1 MKHSLFLRR
10 PILASVISIIIT
22 LCGLVAIFNLS
33 VSQFPN
39 ITPPTITINASYPGA
54 NAETAARVVAAQIEA
69 QMNGVS
75 NLMYMSTSTSSV
87 GTIAIQL
94 TFEVGTNLNYSIN
107 EVLNRLQAAM
117 PLLPTVVQKMGVTTR
132 KSSPDMLL
140 NISFYSDPYLDPKFV
155 TNYLQRTVENDL
167 LLLPSVGTVSVFGTG
182 SYAIRVWLDPNKMRY
197 YGLTVTDVQNIIKDQ
212 NQEYIIGRTNSVPDA
227 GTGIALNILGQQMYS
242 KPEQFAN
249 IILRNNNNQV
259 VKIKDIAR
267 VELGASN
274 YNTIAEVNFRDDKN
288 KFQSYPCSIMQ
299 IFLIPGANQLE
310 AKGQILDRLAKD
322 SKSFPNGLKYKVTID
337 NSRFVAASVHNVI
350 ITLEVSF
357 ALVAIIIFIF
367 LRNFRASLIAICTIP
382 VSIIGTFACLY
393 VAGFSLNTLSLFALI
408 LAIGIVVDDAIV
420 IVENIERTRHEY
432 PEYDLKQVIQKT
444 MQEVFSAIIAIVLV
458 LSVVFIPVMA
468 LSGLAGIM
476 YRQFAVTIACA
487 VVLSGICALT
497 FTPAVSFLILK
508 NTKQKTE
515 KINWFDRMF
524 SRLTHWYLARAAY
537 LIDHKKTALSIW
549 FVTIFAMVGVFM
561 VVPKGFIPTEDQ
573 GLLFA
578 SINLPSSTSLQET
591 QKTAEN
597 MISTL
602 TKNPNISSVTTIIGY
617 DFLDSGNQKTYAA
630 SFFIALIDWD
640 KRTGKH
646 SDANSIIETLNKMG
660 AETPNMVVRA
670 FNQPAI
676 RGLSTTAGVEFY
688 VEDRVVGDPHKLQE
702 LCDELI
708 GRLRKHKEVL
718 NAFQTLDTN
727 VLQISVLPDIA
738 MATFYGVNLQQLYNS
753 IETVYGNNNV
763 NYAYIMQD
771 LVWVILEG
779 DYIFRKSIDQLRNIY
794 VLGANLNNLANPTP
808 ANIINAIS
816 SGPVLVP
823 VSSVVKVSNSRDAQV
838 IQRFN
843 NYIASKVVAVPAPGH
858 SAGEVMNI
866 IETEMVQL
874 PKGYDYD
881 WFGTSYQQKKSQ
893 KTSSIAFIFSLIM
906 IYLVLSALYELWRLP
921 LVVVMGVPFALFG
934 AGAILLLSGKPND
947 LYFQI
952 SLIALL
958 GLSAKNII
966 LLVEFALQ
974 SYKAG
979 HSAKNSVLHALKLRF
994 RPIVMTSVT
1003 FIMGTVPLVFAS
1015 GAGANAQHSLGL
1027 GIIGGILGS
1036 IFLATMLIPAYF
1048 VMIMNK
1054 KIIKREN
1061 NA

>member
-1 MKHSLFLRR
+1 MKENKVSKHFSIFIRR

-22 LCGLVAIFNLS
+22 LCGLVAIFNLP

-39 ITPPTITINASYPGA
+39 ITPPTISINASYPGA
-54 NAETAARVVAAQIEA
+54 SAETAAKVVASQIEA

-75 NLMYMSTSTSSV
+75 NLLYMNTSASSTGSV
-87 GTIAIQL
+87 SIQL

-117 PLLPTVVQKMGVTTR
+117 PLLPNVVQKMGVTTR

-167 LLLPSVGTVSVFGTG
+167 LLLPTVGTVNVFGTG

-197 YGLTVTDVQNIIKDQ
+197 YKLAVTDVQNAIKDQ
-212 NQEYIIGRTNSVPDA
+212 NQEFIVGRTNSVPDS
-227 GTGIALNILGQQMYS
+227 TNRIALNILGQQMYS
-242 KPEQFAN
+242 DPKQFAN
-249 IILRNNNNQV
+249 IIIRNINNQV
-259 VKIKDIAR
+259 VKVKDIAK
-267 VELGASN
+267 VELGSTN
-274 YNTIAEVNFRDDKN
+274 YNTIALVDFRDEKG
-288 KFQSYPCSIMQ
+288 KFKSYPCSIMQ
-299 IFLIPGANQLE
+299 IFLIPGANQLD
-310 AKGQILDRLAKD
+310 AKAQILNRLAKD
-322 SKSFPNGLKYKVTID
+322 AKSFPNGLKYKVTID

-350 ITLEVSF
+350 ITLEFAFVLV
-357 ALVAIIIFIF
+357 ALVIFIF

-382 VSIIGTFACLY
+382 VSVIGTFACLY
-393 VAGFSLNTLSLFALI
+393 VAGFSLNTLSLFALV

-420 IVENIERTRHEY
+420 IVENIERIRTEH
-432 PEYDLKQVIQKT
+432 PEYDLKQVVETT
-444 MQEVFSAIIAIVLV
+444 MHEVFGAIVAIVLV
-458 LSVVFIPVMA
+458 LSVVFIPVMG
-468 LSGLAGIM
+468 LGGLAGIM

-497 FTPAVSFLILK
+497 FTPALSYLMLRHVK
-508 NTKQKTE
+508 HKPT
-515 KINWFDRMF
+515 KINWFDRKF
-524 SRLTHWYLARAAY
+524 NWLTHWYLKRAAY
-537 LIDHKKTALSIW
+537 LLDHKKIAMGIW
-549 FVTIFAMVGVFM
+549 VLIIFAMIGVFRL
-561 VVPKGFIPTEDQ
+561 VPLGFVPGEDQ

-591 QKTAEN
+591 AKVAEK
-597 MISTL
+597 MISDL
-602 TKNPNISSVTTIIGY
+602 TKNANISSVTTVIGY

-630 SFFIALIDWD
+630 SYFIALTDWD
-640 KRTGKH
+640 KRRGKD
-646 SDANSIIETLNKMG
+646 SSADSIIAKLNKIG
-660 AETPNMVVRA
+660 ALSSSITVRA

-676 RGLSTTAGVEFY
+676 RGLSTTGGVEFY
-688 VEDRVVGDPHKLQE
+688 VEDRVVGNPHKLQL
-702 LCDELI
+702 LCEDLI
-708 GRLRKHKEVL
+708 SRLLKHKEIV

-727 VLQISVLPDIA
+727 VLQMSVLPDIDRA
-738 MATFYGVNLQQLYNS
+738 KYYGVNLQQLYNS
-753 IETVYGNNNV
+753 VESIYGNNNV

-779 DYIFRKSIDQLRNIY
+779 DYQFRKSIDQLRNVY
-794 VLGANLNNLANPTP
+794 LQST
-808 ANIINAIS
+808 IS
-816 SGPVLVP
+816 KDLIP
-823 VSSVVKVSNSRDAQV
+823 VSSVVKTNNSRDAQV

-866 IETEMVQL
+866 IDEEMVQL
-874 PKGYDYD
+874 PKGYYYD

-893 KTSSIAFIFSLIM
+893 KTSGLAFVFSLIM
-906 IYLVLSALYELWRLP
+906 IYLVLAALYELWRLP
-921 LVVVMGVPFALFG
+921 LVVIMGVPFALFG
-934 AGAILLLSGKPND
+934 AGVILLVSGKPND

-974 SYKAG
+974 SYRAG
-979 HSAKNSVLHALKLRF
+979 HSARNSVLHALRLRF

-1003 FIMGTVPLVFAS
+1003 FIMGTIPLVLAS

-1048 VMIMNK
+1048 VIIMKKSRYK
-1054 KIIKREN
+1054 KILK
-1061 NA
+1061 

>member
-1 MKHSLFLRR
+1 MQHSLFIRR
-10 PILASVISIIIT
+10 PILASIISIIIT
-22 LCGLVAIFNLS
+22 LCGLVAIFNLP

-39 ITPPTITINASYPGA
+39 ITPPSISISASYPGA
-54 NAETAARVVAAQIEA
+54 NAETGAKVVASQIEA

-87 GTIAIQL
+87 GTISIQL
-94 TFEVGTNLNYSIN
+94 TYEVGTNLNYAIN

-117 PLLPTVVQKMGVTTR
+117 PLLPSVVQRMGVTTR

-167 LLLPSVGTVSVFGTG
+167 LLLPTVGMVNVFGTG
-182 SYAIRVWLDPNKMRY
+182 SYAIRIWLDPNKMRY
-197 YGLTVTDVQNIIKDQ
+197 YGLAVSDVQTAIQDQ
-212 NQEYIIGRTNSVPDA
+212 NQEYIIGRTNSVPNANDS
-227 GTGIALNILGQQMYS
+227 IALNILGQQMYDN
-242 KPEQFAN
+242 PQQFAN
-249 IILRNNNNQV
+249 IIIRNNNNQV
-259 VKIKDIAR
+259 VRVKDIAR

-274 YNTIAEVNFRDDKN
+274 YNTIAEVDFRNEKN
-288 KFQSYPCSIMQ
+288 QFKSYPCSIMQ

-310 AKGQILDRLAKD
+310 AKKQILDRLSQDA
-322 SKSFPNGLKYKVTID
+322 KSFPNGLKYKVTID

-350 ITLEVSF
+350 DTLEVSF
-357 ALVAIIIFIF
+357 VLVALVIFIF

-420 IVENIERTRHEY
+420 IVENIERTRHEH
-432 PEYDLKQVIQKT
+432 PEYNLKQVIQIT
-444 MQEVFSAIIAIVLV
+444 MKEVFGAIIAIVLV
-458 LSVVFIPVMA
+458 LSVVFIPVMG
-468 LSGLAGIM
+468 LGGLAGIM

-497 FTPAVSFLILK
+497 FTPAVSYLILRNIK
-508 NTKQKTE
+508 SKSH

-524 SRLTHWYLARAAY
+524 NWLTHWYLKRAAY
-537 LIDHKKTALSIW
+537 LLDHQKISLLIW
-549 FVTIFAMVGVFM
+549 VLVICAMIGVFM
-561 VVPKGFIPTEDQ
+561 FVPKGFVPIEDQ

-591 QKTAEN
+591 QKTAQS
-597 MISTL
+597 MIKNL

-630 SFFIALIDWD
+630 SFFIALTDWD
-640 KRTGKH
+640 KRVGKN
-646 SDANSIIETLNKMG
+646 SDANSIITTLNKMG
-660 AETPNMVVRA
+660 IKSPNMTVRA
-670 FNQPAI
+670 FNQPPI

-688 VEDRVVGDPHKLQE
+688 VEDRVVGDPHKLQQI
-702 LCDELI
+702 CDELI
-708 GRLRKHKEVL
+708 KNLTKHKEIV

-727 VLQISVLPDIA
+727 VLQISVLPDIERA
-738 MATFYGVNLQQLYNS
+738 RFYGVNLQQLYNS

-779 DYIFRKSIDQLRNIY
+779 DYMFRRSIDQLRNIY
-794 VLGANLNNLANPTP
+794 LPST
-808 ANIINAIS
+808 NAGSILPSGVQNTLSS
-816 SGPVLVP
+816 SGNLVP
-823 VSSVVKVSNSRDAQV
+823 VSSVVKVTNSRDAQV

-866 IETEMVQL
+866 IEAEMAQL

-893 KTSSIAFIFSLIM
+893 KTSSLAFIFSLIM
-906 IYLVLSALYELWRLP
+906 IYLVLAALYELWRLP
-921 LVVVMGVPFALFG
+921 LVVIMGVPFALFG
-934 AGAILLLSGKPND
+934 AGMILLLSGRQND

-974 SYKAG
+974 SYRAG

-1036 IFLATMLIPAYF
+1036 IFLATMLVPAYF
-1048 VMIMNK
+1048 AMIMKN
-1054 KIIKREN
+1054 KIIKRDM
-1061 NA
+1061 

>member
-1 MKHSLFLRR
+1 MQHTLFIRR

-22 LCGLVAIFNLS
+22 LCGLVAIFNLP

-39 ITPPTITINASYPGA
+39 ITPPTISISASYPGA
-54 NAETAARVVAAQIEA
+54 NAETAAKVVAAQIEA

-75 NLMYMSTSTSSV
+75 NLIYMNTSASSTGSV
-87 GTIAIQL
+87 SIQL

-117 PLLPTVVQKMGVTTR
+117 PLLPNVVQKMGVTTR

-167 LLLPSVGTVSVFGTG
+167 LLLPTVGMVNVFGTG

-197 YGLTVTDVQNIIKDQ
+197 YGLAVTDVQNAIKDQ
-212 NQEYIIGRTNSVPDA
+212 NQEFIVGRTNSVPDA
-227 GTGIALNILGQQMYS
+227 KDGIALNILGQQMYTDP
-242 KPEQFAN
+242 KQFAN
-249 IILRNNNNQV
+249 IILRNVKNQIV
-259 VKIKDIAR
+259 RVKDIAK

-274 YNTIAEVNFRDDKN
+274 YNTIALVDFRDEKG
-288 KFQSYPCSIMQ
+288 KFKSYPCSIMQ

-310 AKGQILDRLAKD
+310 AKKQILARLEKD
-322 SKSFPNGLKYKVTID
+322 AKSFPNGLKYRVTID

-350 ITLEVSF
+350 ITLEFSF
-357 ALVAIIIFIF
+357 ALVALVIFIF

-382 VSIIGTFACLY
+382 VSVIGTFACLY
-393 VAGFSLNTLSLFALI
+393 VAGFSLNTLSLFALV

-420 IVENIERTRHEY
+420 IVENIERTRHNH
-432 PEYDLKQVIQKT
+432 PEYNMKQVIQAT
-444 MQEVFSAIIAIVLV
+444 MHEVFGAIIAIVLV
-458 LSVVFIPVMA
+458 LSVVFIPVMG
-468 LSGLAGIM
+468 LGGLAGIM

-497 FTPAVSFLILK
+497 FTPAISYLMLRHTPHTVAK
-508 NTKQKTE
+508 V
-515 KINWFDRMF
+515 NWFDRNF
-524 SRLTHWYLARAAY
+524 NRLTHWYLRRAAY
-537 LIDHKKTALSIW
+537 LLDHKKIALVIW
-549 FVTIFAMVGVFM
+549 VLTICAMIGVFKL
-561 VVPKGFIPTEDQ
+561 VPLGFVPGEDQ
-573 GLLFA
+573 GLLFTT
-578 SINLPSSTSLQET
+578 INLPSSSSLQET
-591 QKTAEN
+591 AKIAEK
-597 MISTL
+597 MVSEL
-602 TKNPNISSVTTIIGY
+602 TKNPNIASVTTVIGY

-630 SFFIALIDWD
+630 SYFIALTDWD
-640 KRTGKH
+640 KRRGKNN
-646 SDANSIIETLNKMG
+646 DANSIIAVLNKIG
-660 AETPNMVVRA
+660 EASSNITVRA

-676 RGLSTTAGVEFY
+676 RGLSTTGGVEFY
-688 VEDRVVGDPHKLQE
+688 VEDRVVGDPHKLQK
-702 LCDELI
+702 LCADLI
-708 GRLRKHKEVL
+708 IRLMKHKEVSA
-718 NAFQTLDTN
+718 AFQTLDTN
-727 VLQISVLPDIA
+727 VLQMSVIPDINRA
-738 MATFYGVNLQQLYNS
+738 KYYGVNLQQLYNS
-753 IETVYGNNNV
+753 VESIYGNNNV

-779 DYIFRKSIDQLRNIY
+779 DYSFRKSIDGLRNIY
-794 VLGANLNNLANPTP
+794 LQSTT
-808 ANIINAIS
+808 S
-816 SGPVLVP
+816 KDLVP
-823 VSSVVKVSNSRDAQV
+823 VSSVVKTSNTRDAQV

-843 NYIASKVVAVPAPGH
+843 NYLASKVVAIPAPGH

-866 IETEMVQL
+866 IEDEMIQF

-881 WFGTSYQQKKSQ
+881 WVGTSYQQKQSQ
-893 KTSSIAFIFSLIM
+893 KTSGIAFAFSLVM
-906 IYLVLSALYELWRLP
+906 IYLVLAALYELWSLP
-921 LVVVMGVPFALFG
+921 LVVIMGVPFALFG
-934 AGAILLLSGKPND
+934 AGVILLISGKPND

-974 SYKAG
+974 SYRAG
-979 HSAKNSVLHALKLRF
+979 HSPRNSALHALRLRF

-1003 FIMGTVPLVFAS
+1003 FIMGTIPLIFAS

-1036 IFLATMLIPAYF
+1036 IFLATMLVPAYF
-1048 VMIMNK
+1048 VIVMK
-1054 KIIKREN
+1054 KTRVKPDGK
-1061 NA
+1061 